1 MSVSFYNLSTSSY
14 PKVLVISVIC
24 AHKLD
29 INSKTE
35 SKKPFRESPISYV
48 SSIPASESIV
58 LLSHKK
64 GRWSA
69 CCGLIQL
76 GELFMRHVPL
86 IEELNSLFF
95 KVYSFI
101 SNVYILVVFSISAS
115 FPFQKKNFNKNLT
128 NAQDK
133 KFKWY
138 RKYKNLTV

>member
-14 PKVLVISVIC
+14 PRVLVILIIC

-35 SKKPFRESPISYV
+35 NKKPFRESPISYV
-48 SSIPASESIV
+48 TSIPASKSIV

-64 GRWSA
+64 GKWSA

-86 IEELNSLFF
+86 IEELNSLFLKF
-95 KVYSFI
+95 IYSFI
-101 SNVYILVVFSISAS
+101 SNVYILVVFSISVS

-138 RKYKNLTV
+138 RKIKI